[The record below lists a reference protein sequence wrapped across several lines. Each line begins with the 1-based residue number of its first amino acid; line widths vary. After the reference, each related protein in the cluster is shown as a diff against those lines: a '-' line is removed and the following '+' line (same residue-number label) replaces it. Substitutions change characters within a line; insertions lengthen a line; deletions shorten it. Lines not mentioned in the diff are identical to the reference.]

1 MHGTVQY
8 NYIVHVEYR
17 RDTALQPPYEILSE
31 LKLNDKQV
39 NIYLLTLLLG
49 Y

>member
-31 LKLNDKQV
+31 LKLNDKAGKH
-39 NIYLLTLLLG
+39 ILTLLLA